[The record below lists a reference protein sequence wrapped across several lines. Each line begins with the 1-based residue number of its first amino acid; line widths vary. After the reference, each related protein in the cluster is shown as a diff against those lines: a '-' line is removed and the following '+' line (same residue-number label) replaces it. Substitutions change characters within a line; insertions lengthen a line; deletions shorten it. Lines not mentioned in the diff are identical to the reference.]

1 MGRNPKFDEKGKRM
15 NNYTI
20 DEINRV
26 RRLMGYSYAMVAKA
40 ADVPLSTVQKVL
52 GKQTAGPRPK
62 TLEAIRKG
70 LFELVRR
77 DEENGN
83 IIHESGLPYAADH
96 IEPPQG
102 FFVFDKNQGRHTLEE
117 YMQLPEHSRI
127 ELIDGIYYHKAAPT
141 VKHQMIVTRITKI
154 LLHYVDRHNGH
165 CEIFPAAPNV
175 KLFEDREDV
184 VLPDLCVV
192 CDRRKLED
200 LINGAPDLVVE
211 VLSPS
216 NREYDLGLKLKKYRE
231 AGVREYWIVD
241 PEARKTVHI
250 LFTPVGETSEVRAE
264 KALPE
269 ETRIFG
275 EKEKVPVGIW
285 NDACEVDFGAIYESI
300 DSLYNGSN

>member
-1 MGRNPKFDEKGKRM
+1 MD
-15 NNYTI
+15 NYTI
-20 DEINRV
+20 DEMNRV

-40 ADVPLSTVQKVL
+40 AGVPLSTVQKVL

-70 LFELVRR
+70 LMELVRS

-83 IIHESGLPYAADH
+83 IIHESGQPYRVDY
-96 IEPPQG
+96 IEPPQD

-127 ELIDGIYYHKAAPT
+127 ELIDGVYYHKAAPT
-141 VKHQMIVTRITKI
+141 VKHQTIVS
-154 LLHYVDRHNGH
+154 
-165 CEIFPAAPNV
+165 EISYRFMEYIRKNHGDCAVFPAAPNV

-200 LINGAPDLVVE
+200 LVNGAPDLVVE

-241 PEARKTVHI
+241 PESRKTVRI
-250 LFTPVGETSEVRAE
+250 RFATTGATAAEALSEE
-264 KALPE
+264 I
-269 ETRIFG
+269 RIYG
-275 EKEKVPVGIW
+275 EKEIVPVGIW

-300 DSLYNGSN
+300 DSLYNGKS